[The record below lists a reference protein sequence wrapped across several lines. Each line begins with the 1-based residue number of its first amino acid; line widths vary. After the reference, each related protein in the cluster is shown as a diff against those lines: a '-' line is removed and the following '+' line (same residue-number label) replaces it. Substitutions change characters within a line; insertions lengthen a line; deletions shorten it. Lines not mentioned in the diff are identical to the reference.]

1 MMGCIRTAFGGL
13 VQSAADVAV
22 FHFFIGVLGA
32 TLVCTKFLSLQIF
45 AKEFV
50 GTANTT
56 IGSWGNLGGGVI
68 QMSLADDCSQGNYK
82 NFRRTGP

>member
-1 MMGCIRTAFGGL
+1 M
-13 VQSAADVAV
+13 QSAADVAV

-56 IGSWGNLGGGVI
+56 IGSWGKLGGRVI
-68 QMSLADDCSQGNYK
+68 QVMSGSNPTIKFIFVWLD
-82 NFRRTGP
+82 